1 MTMLFSHRAKFVL
14 QDSTSSGMNV
24 GQLCGHSCFKICG
37 HYGERDAML
46 ESKAT
51 NLDQRQVKFIDVG
64 LLSTHSCF
72 VRSNLDSDAD
82 DKVADT

>member
-1 MTMLFSHRAKFVL
+1 MLFSHRARFVL

-37 HYGERDAML
+37 HGGERDATS
-46 ESKAT
+46 ENKVT

-64 LLSTHSCF
+64 FLSAHSCF
-72 VRSNLDSDAD
+72 VRSNLNSDAN
-82 DKVADT
+82 DKVTDT